1 MLSLDA
7 ILIIFLIISITSNIF
22 LYSSLSKSFKI
33 NDILE
38 GWILDFKN
46 EIILLYKKVKY
57 IDDRGIFENDD
68 EVGILFQEI
77 KQTISKTK
85 NIIVD
90 EVETE
95 NVDKNL

>member
-1 MLSLDA
+1 MLSLDT
-7 ILIIFLIISITSNIF
+7 ILIIFLIISTISNVF

-46 EIILLYKKVKY
+46 EITLLYKKVKH
-57 IDDRGIFENDD
+57 IDDRDIFEKDD

-77 KQTISKTK
+77 QRIISRTRNRKC
-85 NIIVD
+85 
-90 EVETE
+90 
-95 NVDKNL
+95 

>member
-22 LYSSLSKSFKI
+22 LYKSLSKSFKI

-57 IDDRGIFENDD
+57 IDDRGIFESDD

-77 KQTISKTK
+77 RQTISKTK

-95 NVDKNL
+95 TVDKNI

>member
-1 MLSLDA
+1 MSSLDV
-7 ILIIFLIISITSNIF
+7 ILIIFLIISVISNIF
-22 LYSSLSKSFKI
+22 LYSSLYKSFKI

-57 IDDRGIFENDD
+57 IDDRGIFESDD

-77 KQTISKTK
+77 RQTISKTK

-95 NVDKNL
+95 TVDKNI